1 MAICSYYDSISRW
14 FIDFAGYVY
23 FNNQA
28 DKQHLQELQEAN
40 ALQQQQLS
48 ELDKKANSLKE
59 DMDQLNNLENEL
71 KQLSGIEL
79 PEGNNG
85 DSVNTRTK

>member
-1 MAICSYYDSISRW
+1 MFRYVMASVVIMIVLVVGSLS
-14 FIDFAGYVY
+14 FAGYVY

-48 ELDKKANSLKE
+48 ELDKKLIA
-59 DMDQLNNLENEL
+59 
-71 KQLSGIEL
+71 
-79 PEGNNG
+79 
-85 DSVNTRTK
+85 